1 MDQDPGSR
9 HEFTTVG
16 SRTVYEGAILALR
29 LDQVAMPGGRVAER
43 EVIEHYGAVAVVA
56 LDEQDR
62 IVMVDQYRHPVKQR
76 LFELPAG
83 LLDGP
88 GEDPL
93 AAAKRELV
101 EEVGL
106 TAREWRT
113 LVDVAVSPGMTDEVI
128 RVFRATGLEQ
138 VERPEPEHEEAD
150 LHIHHVPIEQAV
162 RWALDGTISNGT
174 ALAGVLALQ
183 ASRLPGAPELRA
195 TDAPW
200 PLRPTELAS
209 RKHRR

>member
-1 MDQDPGSR
+1 MPGEGR
-9 HEFTTVG
+9 HEFTTLG
-16 SRTVYEGAILALR
+16 SRAVYEGAILALR

-43 EVIEHYGAVAVVA
+43 EVVEHYGAVAVVA
-56 LDEQDR
+56 VDEEDR
-62 IVMVDQYRHPVKQR
+62 VVMVEQYRHPVSAR

-83 LLDGP
+83 LLDAP

-93 AAAKRELV
+93 AAAQRELV

-106 TAREWRT
+106 AAAHWAT

-128 RVFRATGLEQ
+128 RVFVATGLSQ

-150 LHIHHVPIEQAV
+150 LRVHRVPLGQAV
-162 RWALDGTISNGT
+162 RWALDGTIANAT
-174 ALAGVLALQ
+174 ALAGVLALH
-183 ASRLPGAPELRA
+183 ASRLPGAPALRA

-200 PLRPTELAS
+200 PLRPGALAA
-209 RKHRR
+209 RKHRD